1 MHKIHPKAPP
11 MIVTVIPRNREN
23 KRKKEG
29 AKDVRR
35 SPIGMLAMLRFV
47 GMCDKMKCHFG
58 LMPFEG

>member
-1 MHKIHPKAPP
+1 MHKIHPKAP
-11 MIVTVIPRNREN
+11 MIVTILPRNSEN
-23 KRKKEG
+23 RRKKEG
-29 AKDVRR
+29 AKGVQR

>member
-1 MHKIHPKAPP
+1 
-11 MIVTVIPRNREN
+11 MILTVIPRNREN

-35 SPIGMLAMLRFV
+35 FPIGMLAMLRFV